1 MRVILSRK
9 GFDASAGGSA
19 SPILPDG
26 ALCSLPIPDP
36 SSPLR
41 YRDLVGASGSLGRTV
56 KDLTRGR
63 IGAHAFAHLD
73 PDLDPRA
80 RPRASGWRPVLGQA
94 GAAQGHLS
102 RQGVGQGDLFLF
114 FGWFRRCLRQK
125 GSLRYARRAPN
136 LHVLFGWL
144 QVGEVVPVAK
154 LGPADLPWA
163 RQHPHFWGERGGANT
178 LYLAAD
184 HVRSTGAGAPALP
197 GAGLF
202 PRFHPR
208 LCLTAQPGA
217 APRGLWKLPEWIHSP
232 GQAPL
237 LSHHTDPERW
247 KRTEEGWLVRS
258 VGRGQEFVIDLEK
271 VPGPAAA
278 DAWWRGLLDLG
289 SPRGAPSHVEGLG

>member
-1 MRVILSRK
+1 MILSRK

-26 ALCSLPIPDP
+26 SLCSLPIPDP
-36 SSPLR
+36 RSPLR
-41 YRDLVGASGSLGRTV
+41 YRDLACVSGSLGRTV
-56 KDLTRGR
+56 NDLTRGR

-80 RPRASGWRPVLGQA
+80 RPRAPNWRPVLGQA

-102 RQGVGQGDLFLF
+102 RQGVGRGDLFLF
-114 FGWFRRCLRQK
+114 FGWFRRCLREK
-125 GSLRYARRAPN
+125 GALRYDRRAPD

-163 RQHPHFWGERGGANT
+163 RQHPHFWGERGAGNT

-184 HVRSTGAGAPALP
+184 RIASIHAGPRALP

-202 PRFHPR
+202 PRFDPR
-208 LCLTAQPGA
+208 LCLTVQPGT
-217 APRGLWKLPEWIHSP
+217 APRGLWRLPEWIHSP
-232 GQAPL
+232 GRTPL
-237 LSHHTDPERW
+237 LSHHTDPGRW
-247 KRTEEGWLVRS
+247 KRTDGGWLLRS
-258 VGRGQEFVIDLEK
+258 VGRGQEFVIDLER
-271 VPGPAAA
+271 VPRPGAA
-278 DAWWRGLLDLG
+278 DAWLRGLLDLG
-289 SPRGAPSHVEGLG
+289 ARRTIDFGITS